1 MNLTTSMEKFTIY
14 LLLTV
19 LTLMSCNSEDQSNQN
34 GNLILNR
41 SFGNSGESMLVNPT
55 NFDTDKEDYIF
66 ISDPGV
72 SQIYQFDLEGEFI
85 RKIGKP
91 GQGPEEFIN
100 QSVIS
105 FSEDKIHVQDQS
117 NMRMHVI
124 DSTGNFEKIIP
135 QEDRA
140 FVSFSEHQGNYIGF
154 APTSFLKSHG
164 LENESLFKV
173 YDKEWDLV
181 NEFGNYI
188 FEPENIPAGM
198 SWPFFTISKKKIYS
212 VFAYFP
218 ILEIYDTDGSLIAR
232 HKLDEL
238 IDLNI
243 DQRNLSDRT
252 YSDLRNPQIN
262 SVNRAIDVVENEI
275 YVLRWDQSLT
285 IDKYVLEDESIRF
298 ENTFWY
304 SETNENYYPL
314 DFFFVENE
322 ELFYVLEINNE
333 GVPQVA
339 VYSLV

>member
-1 MNLTTSMEKFTIY
+1 MKKFTIY
-14 LLLTV
+14 FLFTV
-19 LTLMSCNSEDQSNQN
+19 CTLMSCNFEDQSNQN
-34 GNLILNR
+34 GNLILNS

-55 NFDTDKEDYIF
+55 NFDTNKEDYIF
-66 ISDPGV
+66 VSDPGV

-85 RKIGKP
+85 RKIGNP

-117 NMRMHVI
+117 NMRLHVI
-124 DSTGNFEKIIP
+124 DTYGNFEKIIP

-140 FVSFSEHQGNYIGF
+140 FVSFSKHKGNYIGF

-173 YDKEWDLV
+173 FDSEWNLI

-188 FEPENIPAGM
+188 IEPDNIPAGM
-198 SWPFFTISKKKIYS
+198 SWPFFKISNNKIYS

-218 ILEIYDTDGSLIAR
+218 IMEVYDLKGSLEESY
-232 HKLDEL
+232 HLDKINDFE
-238 IDLNI
+238 I
-243 DQRNLSDRT
+243 DQRNLSEQT
-252 YSDLRNPQIN
+252 YSDMSNPQMN
-262 SVNRAIDVVENEI
+262 SVNRSIDVVENEI